1 MMPSIFY
8 IAISAQC
15 TSL

>member
-1 MMPSIFY
+1 MPSIFY
-8 IAISAQC
+8 IVISAQC